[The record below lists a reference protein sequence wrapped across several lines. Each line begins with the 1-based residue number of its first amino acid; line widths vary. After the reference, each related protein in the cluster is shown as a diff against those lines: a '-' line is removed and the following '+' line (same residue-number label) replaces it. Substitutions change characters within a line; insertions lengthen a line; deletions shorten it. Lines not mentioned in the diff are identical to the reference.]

1 MKIISN
7 KRRDLLN
14 SRKINES
21 LSANEK
27 HKIATSANT
36 LKFKY
41 LEELEKSIG
50 ITFSNKVQDQLSKG
64 RVNYFEALKDSR

>member
-14 SRKINES
+14 SRKIDES
-21 LSANEK
+21 LTPQEK
-27 HKIATSANT
+27 YKITTSAKT

-41 LEELEKSIG
+41 LDELEKSIG